1 MVLAAVPAELM
12 ILLVDDDLHS
22 REGLKMFLMLDGYH
36 VRAAGD
42 AWQAIRALKERRF
55 DLAIIDLDLPPFRDV
70 EITGWDMAR
79 IVRAYQP
86 SITVIVVGAED
97 GAEAR
102 SQATAAG
109 VTLFLEKPVSPAR
122 VKAIIRQWRAC
133 GCAKTEAAAAGERSL
148 REG

>member
-1 MVLAAVPAELM
+1 MVLVAIPREVT

-36 VRAAGD
+36 VRAVGD
-42 AWQAIRALKERRF
+42 AWQAIRALKESCF

-97 GAEAR
+97 GPEAR
-102 SQATAAG
+102 SQAAAAG
-109 VTLFLEKPVSPAR
+109 VTLFLEKPVSPAGI
-122 VKAIIRQWRAC
+122 KGIIRQVRA
-133 GCAKTEAAAAGERSL
+133 GRSAKTEAATPA
-148 REG
+148 